1 MKKKIKI
8 GIAGYGVVGKRRHF
22 FLKKNSNFNVI
33 AICDQIDQN
42 LNSQNKNINF
52 FKSYKKMLNMNLD
65 AIFICMSNDM
75 AAEVTIASL
84 KKNIHIFCEKP
95 PARNLNE
102 LKKVIL
108 LEKKKPKVKL
118 MYGFNHRYHDSVQ
131 KALKIIKSNK
141 LGNIINV
148 KGSYGKSQLITFNQN
163 TWRTK
168 RSIAGGGVLLD
179 QGIHIVDLIR
189 LFCGEIIEVKSFI
202 SNNFWNFDV
211 EDNAYAI
218 LRTKNN
224 VYAMLHSSATQWR
237 HRFNLEINLTKG
249 SLILEG
255 ILSGSKSYGD
265 EKLTIVKSNPKKDN
279 GDPKEQIIKYV
290 NDPSWKKEIQ
300 NFADIIKNNKSV
312 VLSSSND
319 AANCMKV
326 IYDIYSGDKN
336 WKKKFKINNT
346 SHFFE

>member
-1 MKKKIKI
+1 MKKKIKTA
-8 GIAGYGVVGKRRHF
+8 IAGYGVVGKKRHF
-22 FLKKNSNFNVI
+22 YLKQNPNFSVV
-33 AICDQIDQN
+33 AICDQ
-42 LNSQNKNINF
+42 NKDNFDTKYHQINF
-52 FKSYKKMLNMNLD
+52 FESYKKLLSMDLD
-65 AIFICMSNDM
+65 AVFICMSNDM
-75 AAEVTIASL
+75 AAEVTIAFL
-84 KKNIHIFCEKP
+84 KNNINVFCEKP
-95 PARNLNE
+95 PARNLKE
-102 LKKVIL
+102 LKKVIIQ
-108 LEKKKPKVKL
+108 EKKNPNIKL

-131 KALKIIKSNK
+131 EALKIIKSNK
-141 LGNIINV
+141 LGKIINI
-148 KGSYGKSQLITFNQN
+148 KGSYGKSQLITFNQT

-189 LFCGEIIEVKSFI
+189 LFIGEIIEVKSFI
-202 SNNFWNFDV
+202 SNNFWKFDV

-218 LRTKNN
+218 LRTSKN
-224 VYAMLHSSATQWR
+224 VYAIIHSSATQWR

-255 ILSGSKSYGD
+255 ILSGSKSYGE
-265 EKLTIVKSNPKKDN
+265 EKLTIVQANPFKDN
-279 GDPKEQIIKYV
+279 GNPKEKIIKYV

-312 VLSSSND
+312 VQSSSTD